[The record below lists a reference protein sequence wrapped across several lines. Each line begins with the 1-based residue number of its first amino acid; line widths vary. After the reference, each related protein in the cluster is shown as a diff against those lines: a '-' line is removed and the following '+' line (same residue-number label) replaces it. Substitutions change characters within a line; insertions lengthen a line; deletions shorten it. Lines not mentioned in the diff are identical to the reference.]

1 MKPMLLLAL
10 SACAFAAPSRFMETD
25 ALVPEEE
32 LMQVPDLMDGLRAQF
47 EQLKSQAGMEVTP
60 GVKKTIDK
68 MITMVNGR
76 IEPAI
81 KSAHN
86 TDQTTLNTDM
96 AAIQGLNDAFAKQEK
111 MLQQDGNNV
120 RKLIDDEQAKSQAWE
135 KQASTFTSSQ
145 TTFLGAFDKQT
156 AACCHRDQAAV
167 MSMEYVP
174 AYAQC
179 DYKKQDTSG
188 GCAARAKKA
197 VADVV
202 TAPFSEGL
210 AKYRAARAECAK
222 DTTTL
227 NAAEA
232 DTAKQFSACG
242 SAKTVAT
249 DASHLAAKEQK
260 RMQAAWDKA
269 TSTYAKRYHEEMS
282 KYTVTVARVR
292 KDDKDR
298 TAEWGAAQVIKCML
312 RAYKAGGKLDKA
324 ANDKCAAGIK
334 TKGIVDVGYP
344 KVVKEIKPVLKP
356 FEAQADDSAYEHTCD
371 TRAKSPAFK
380 CPAPFM
386 KPRPSCNPG
395 LAQVAPPAHKHHKG
409 PWAGEVEAKSWKLAV
424 GADAPAK

>member
-1 MKPMLLLAL
+1 
-10 SACAFAAPSRFMETD
+10 METD

-32 LMQVPDLMDGLRAQF
+32 LMQLPDLMDGLRAQF

-86 TDQTTLNTDM
+86 TDQNTLNTDM
-96 AAIQGLNDAFAKQEK
+96 AAIQGLNGAFAKQ
-111 MLQQDGNNV
+111 
-120 RKLIDDEQAKSQAWE
+120 A
-135 KQASTFTSSQ
+135 
-145 TTFLGAFDKQT
+145 

-202 TAPFSEGL
+202 TAPFSDGL

-222 DTTTL
+222 DTTPL

-232 DTAKQFSACG
+232 DTAKQSSACG
-242 SAKTVAT
+242 SAKTAAT

-269 TSTYAKRYHEEMS
+269 TSTYAKRYH
-282 KYTVTVARVR
+282 K
-292 KDDKDR
+292 
-298 TAEWGAAQVIKCML
+298 
-312 RAYKAGGKLDKA
+312 
-324 ANDKCAAGIK
+324 
-334 TKGIVDVGYP
+334 
-344 KVVKEIKPVLKP
+344 
-356 FEAQADDSAYEHTCD
+356 
-371 TRAKSPAFK
+371 
-380 CPAPFM
+380 
-386 KPRPSCNPG
+386 
-395 LAQVAPPAHKHHKG
+395 
-409 PWAGEVEAKSWKLAV
+409 
-424 GADAPAK
+424 